1 MKEKVRRKKNMVEEE
16 VEALRWKI
24 DSSSYAASTIPIA
37 QYEQIILDGYLHA
50 PIEIVEG
57 IVDAYGLKNKSVI
70 RDLVKLSKGDLL
82 NHLNADYPNWREHGH
97 IDNTYWDVFREHF
110 PAVADTLTVHFQAR
124 CITGTTVEQTFSL
137 AATQIKENQTAGT
150 NSKNMNHASSVKGSI
165 VREMRDFKEVQ
176 SVINKRKRKHMFR
189 SCKNQSY
196 YIRSLCNYGVMLSDS
211 VRVNGKINLP
221 TVIEMRSKGK
231 KINELKHSLPHT
243 VLEMKANAPKGLVKI
258 DGRALLQSIKESTT
272 AKINNWDNL
281 PAPEMDKYE
290 EGAKRMKTDALR
302 KLLKT
307 FYASDKEKCKEI
319 STMIKGENSVSS
331 NTLMNLLVN
340 YWKEHGLEPPAVLPS
355 ARLSQEIKDAMSM
368 SLPNL
373 REHLLQIHAG
383 DLSMC
388 EIIRKASKGNAQ
400 IKNSLVGMI
409 FELSNVTSVESSA
422 V

>member
-1 MKEKVRRKKNMVEEE
+1 MVEEE
-16 VEALRWKI
+16 VEALKWKT
-24 DSSSYAASTIPIA
+24 DSSFYAAPTIPIA

-50 PIEIVEG
+50 PIGIVQG
-57 IVDAYGLKNKSVI
+57 IVDAYDLKNKNVI

-231 KINELKHSLPHT
+231 KIDELKHSLPHT
-243 VLEMKANAPKGLVKI
+243 VLEMRANAPKKLVKI

-272 AKINNWDNL
+272 AKVNKWDNL
-281 PAPEMDKYE
+281 PAPETDKYE
-290 EGAKRMKTDALR
+290 EGATRMNTDALR

-307 FYASDKEKCKEI
+307 FYASDKEKCREI
-319 STMIKGENSVSS
+319 STIIKGENSDLS
-331 NTLMNLLVN
+331 NTLINLLVT
-340 YWKEHGLEPPAVLPS
+340 YWKENGLEPPTVLPP
-355 ARLSQEIKDAMSM
+355 AKLSQEVKDAMS
-368 SLPNL
+368 
-373 REHLLQIHAG
+373 
-383 DLSMC
+383 
-388 EIIRKASKGNAQ
+388 EIKK
-400 IKNSLVGMI
+400 K
-409 FELSNVTSVESSA
+409 SNPCW
-422 V
+422 